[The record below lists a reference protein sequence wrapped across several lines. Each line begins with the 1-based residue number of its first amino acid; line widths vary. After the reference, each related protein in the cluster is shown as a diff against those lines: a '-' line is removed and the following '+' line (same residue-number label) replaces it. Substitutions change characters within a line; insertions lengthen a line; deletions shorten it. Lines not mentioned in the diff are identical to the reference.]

1 MDPSTKAQFFEQGGK
16 IVGDLFRMAFNRPV
30 KKKALT
36 ADEKDYP
43 QQTEALQKL
52 GQYTVVDL
60 HKDGD
65 VTVKSQGKLYV
76 VTTAGSVFEQQSPVP
91 SVPNP
96 QRIHPIHV
104 KEVEQSEPA
113 AMPALPD
120 TPSQKYSN
128 GPKIKM
134 PTREETSRELKR
146 RLARELY
153 KAELDLAAG
162 LLIAG
167 KPCDCLDVKH
177 SLEIEAT
184 AEEMISQEPDN
195 PVYREIVQWLKDNL
209 DKVSVQ
215 AIESGQFKEEYPTM
229 ASQFK
234 DFRKRVMGTAAFSAM
249 KPSGTSLTLEDAKK
263 MAAEAAAQEVERQWG
278 SVEKK

>member
-1 MDPSTKAQFFEQGGK
+1 M
-16 IVGDLFRMAFNRPV
+16 GDLFRMAFNRPV

-52 GQYTVVDL
+52 RQYTVVTL
-60 HKDGD
+60 HEDGD

-76 VTTAGSVFEQQSPVP
+76 VTTAGSVFEQQSPAP
-91 SVPNP
+91 SVHSP
-96 QRIHPIHV
+96 QFVQPRQV

-128 GPKIKM
+128 GPKVNM

-215 AIESGQFKEEYPTM
+215 AIRVASSRKSTPRWLPSLRISENESWELLP
-229 ASQFK
+229 SQ
-234 DFRKRVMGTAAFSAM
+234 
-249 KPSGTSLTLEDAKK
+249 L
-263 MAAEAAAQEVERQWG
+263 
-278 SVEKK
+278 